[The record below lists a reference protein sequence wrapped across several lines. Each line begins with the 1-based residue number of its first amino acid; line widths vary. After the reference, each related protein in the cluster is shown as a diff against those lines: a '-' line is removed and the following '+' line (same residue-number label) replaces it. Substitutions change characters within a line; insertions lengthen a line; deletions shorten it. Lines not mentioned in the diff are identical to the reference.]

1 MQRNTNYKA
10 LIKDI
15 LFYFSQR
22 IAKARQLGIVDLII
36 DPGFG
41 FAKTL
46 VHKSAVLHKLELLD
60 ILELPVLVGLSRK
73 SMIYKALESSANE
86 ALNGTVTLN
95 SVALQKGANILRVH
109 DVKEAVESIKLM
121 QFLRKQES
129 L

>member
-109 DVKEAVESIKLM
+109 DVKEAMESIKLM